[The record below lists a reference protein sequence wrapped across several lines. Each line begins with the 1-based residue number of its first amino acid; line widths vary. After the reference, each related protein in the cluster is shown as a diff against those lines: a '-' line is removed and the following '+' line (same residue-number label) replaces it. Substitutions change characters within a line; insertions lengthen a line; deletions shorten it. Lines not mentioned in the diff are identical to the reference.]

1 VKVGDILA
9 VRAGEQIP
17 VDGTVVAGHGS
28 VDQSALTGESV
39 PVEKSVGDSVAASG
53 INREGYFE
61 MRADKV
67 GEDTTFA
74 QVIRTVEE
82 AGGSKAPIARLA
94 DKIAGVFV
102 PAVMAIA
109 LLAFAV
115 WMIYYLGSLI
125 KDYSSVQKQYDAA
138 LKQRD
143 ELVLEV
149 EQMANMLENSSDEDF
164 IERAAREKLGYVYA
178 DEHKFIDIS
187 GN

>member
-1 VKVGDILA
+1 MAAPKPRQSSIIL
-9 VRAGEQIP
+9 R
-17 VDGTVVAGHGS
+17 VV
-28 VDQSALTGESV
+28 
-39 PVEKSVGDSVAASG
+39 
-53 INREGYFE
+53 
-61 MRADKV
+61 
-67 GEDTTFA
+67 
-74 QVIRTVEE
+74 
-82 AGGSKAPIARLA
+82 
-94 DKIAGVFV
+94 
-102 PAVMAIA
+102 